1 MTKYMEEITDSDIIR
16 GSFLKSKQ
24 APFTIWANRPT
35 IQYGLKKMLF
45 FWFSYH
51 LPAWTQKKRDF
62 IYELV
67 TNAHLG
73 DFIEDDLPTPRFG
86 RNVKEILPA
95 TIV

>member
-1 MTKYMEEITDSDIIR
+1 
-16 GSFLKSKQ
+16 
-24 APFTIWANRPT
+24 
-35 IQYGLKKMLF
+35 MLF

-73 DFIEDDLPTPRFG
+73 DFIEDDLPTPRFR

>member
-1 MTKYMEEITDSDIIR
+1 
-16 GSFLKSKQ
+16 
-24 APFTIWANRPT
+24 
-35 IQYGLKKMLF
+35 MLF